1 MYFAGLKKNPYP
13 YLKKCTLYLLTSY
26 YEGFP
31 NALVEAMALGIPAV
45 ATDCMTGPRE
55 ILEEKYG
62 ILVPNMDPEPDFNPD
77 NITAEERTLAGRIVS
92 LLEDS
97 DQMEHYRKMA
107 LTRAGDY
114 TVESYITKIR
124 SWAE

>member
-1 MYFAGLKKNPYP
+1 
-13 YLKKCTLYLLTSY
+13 
-26 YEGFP
+26 
-31 NALVEAMALGIPAV
+31 
-45 ATDCMTGPRE
+45 MTGPRE

-62 ILVPNMDPEPDFNPD
+62 ILVPNMDPEPDFDPD
-77 NITAEERTLAGRIVS
+77 HITAEERTLAGRIVS

-114 TVESYITKIR
+114 TVESYIEKIR